1 MRMQRLVI
9 AMLFVLLGTMGVS
22 AQEMP
27 LPTIIPTPQE
37 MTWKYDEPRTVDL
50 GEITGFYKFDVVAA
64 LSGGIDQV
72 NARLRSLALAPFP
85 VVDNGNV
92 TLRLVKSSDR
102 REGYLLDIST
112 TGIVISGTDLSG
124 LYYGLVT
131 LSRLIGKEG
140 RIPCVV
146 VKDWPDMNLRG
157 TYIAG
162 YEDIERRI
170 MEFAALKYNLV
181 LFEDS
186 ELYLLD
192 NPVIRKRWQDI
203 FSMCRKHFIDPVPE
217 LQSLGWGQH
226 VLRIDSRTVE
236 GVLIENLPLKALGGA
251 IVAPEPP
258 VARPITIANPGFEQN
273 EGNLATGWQQEKP
286 GEYTTVVQDGAQ
298 SGKGCLR
305 ITILEEGTA
314 RCWQDL
320 PCEPNHWYELSYGLK
335 TENVKTGMAY
345 AEVYAL
351 KGRADEV
358 KTIPVPKELG
368 VFFGRGPD
376 LAGTKDWTP
385 LLMRFGSGDNHGVR
399 VYLRL
404 QEGTGT
410 AWFDNISL
418 RGIKPPHPL
427 DNVIV
432 TEAAPFTLKSENGK
446 TVYEAGKDYK
456 LAGQN
461 PPYPFGIGATLSI
474 EVLSGS
480 RIQEGACVLAS
491 FHQAPI
497 ESITCCP
504 SEPHYQEVMHRAI
517 NHVVT
522 YLKPNYIHIGHD
534 EPRVI
539 NRDGRCKGRGLT
551 DAEVFADD
559 VKRMHA
565 YAKEADPNVRLMMWN
580 DALDPYHGD
589 SGYRHLVDAAKE
601 LPRDIVINVWW
612 YDWPDVVGHLDKS
625 TKHFLDLGFEVT
637 GSPWFRRKNAYDWT
651 QTLYKYGKNDPKV
664 LGSLYTSWA
673 HPSEDPWG
681 ALDVTAEYSWTAEKP
696 PFEE

>member
-1 MRMQRLVI
+1 
-9 AMLFVLLGTMGVS
+9 MGVS
-22 AQEMP
+22 AQEMV
-27 LPTIIPTPQE
+27 LPTILPAPQE
-37 MTWKYDEPRTVDL
+37 MTWKYNEPRTVSMRQ
-50 GEITGFYKFDVVAA
+50 ITGFNKSDLVVA

-72 NARLRSLALAPFP
+72 NARLRSLALVPFP
-85 VVDNGNV
+85 VVDDGNI
-92 TLRLVKSSDR
+92 TLRLVKSGVG

-112 TGIVISGTDLSG
+112 KGVVVSGADLPG

-131 LSRLIGKEG
+131 LGRLIEKEG

-146 VKDWPDMNLRG
+146 VKDWPDMKLRG
-157 TYIAG
+157 TYIFG
-162 YEDIERRI
+162 IEDIERRI

-203 FSMCRKHFIDPVPE
+203 FAVCRKHFIDPVPE

-226 VLRIDSRTVE
+226 VLRVDSRTVE
-236 GVLIENLPLKALGGA
+236 GVLIENLPLKAVKGA
-251 IVAPEPP
+251 LVASEPP

-273 EGNLATGWQQEKP
+273 QGDLAVGWQQEKP
-286 GEYTTVVQDGAQ
+286 GEYTTVVQEGAQ

-305 ITILEEGTA
+305 ITVPEPGTA

-320 PCEPNHWYELSYGLK
+320 PCEPNHWYELGYGLK
-335 TENVKTGMAY
+335 TENVNKGTAY

-351 KGRADEV
+351 KGHTDEAE
-358 KTIPVPKELG
+358 KAPSPKELG
-368 VFFGRGPD
+368 VYIGRGPD
-376 LAGTKDWTP
+376 MAGTKGWTQHS
-385 LLMRFGSGDNHGVR
+385 MRFRSGDHDSVR
-399 VYLRL
+399 VYLRI
-404 QEGTGT
+404 QEGTGV
-410 AWFDNISL
+410 ACFDNISL

-432 TEAAPFTLKSENGK
+432 TEAAPFTLKSEDGK
-446 TVYEAGKDYK
+446 TFYQEGRDYR

-474 EVLSGS
+474 EVLSDS
-480 RIQEGACVLAS
+480 RIQDTACVFAS
-491 FHQAPI
+491 FHQAPV

-504 SEPHYQEVMHRAI
+504 SEPHYQEIMHRAI
-517 NHVVT
+517 VNVVT
-522 YLKPNYIHIGHD
+522 HLKPNYIHIGHD

-539 NRDGRCKGRGLT
+539 NRDGRCRGRGLT
-551 DAEVFADD
+551 DAGLFADD

-580 DALDPYHGD
+580 DALDPYHGG
-589 SGYRHLVDAAKE
+589 SGYRHLVDAGKE
-601 LPRDIVINVWW
+601 LPRDIIINIWW
-612 YDWPDVVGHLDKS
+612 YDWPDAVGHLDKS

-637 GSPWFRRKNAYDWT
+637 GSPWFHRKNAYDWT
-651 QTLYKYGKNDPKV
+651 QTLYKYGKHDPKV
-664 LGSLYTSWA
+664 LGSIYTSWA

-696 PFEE
+696 PFKDAHQ